1 MSRKSSKMT
10 GVALI
15 TGSAVRVGRE
25 IAFHL
30 AEAGWDLAL
39 HYYSS
44 FKEGSYLEADLKAS
58 YPNQQFYLCKA
69 SLSSIDETRKLI
81 ANVIGYFGQLDLL
94 INNAAIFESASL
106 KDTSVQI
113 LDRHWQ
119 INCRAPFIL
128 INDLAAQAEKGII
141 INIIDARITKN
152 DSNYFAYTLSKKALW
167 ELTKMAALE
176 LAPNFRVNAIAP
188 GALLSPVG
196 KGLDYLNKVALK
208 TPMKEPV
215 GMSSVLKSIDYI
227 LDNESMTGQLLF
239 CDGGA
244 NLQ

>member
-1 MSRKSSKMT
+1 MD

-44 FKEGSYLEADLKAS
+44 FKEGSLLEEDLKAS
-58 YPNQQFYLCKA
+58 FPKQQFYLLKA
-69 SLSSIDETRKLI
+69 SLSSIEETRNLVPR
-81 ANVIGYFGQLDLL
+81 VINYFGQLDLL

-113 LDRHWQ
+113 LERHWQ

-128 INDLAAQAEKGII
+128 INDFANLAKKGII
-141 INIIDARITKN
+141 INIVDTRITKN
-152 DSNYFAYTLSKKALW
+152 DSDYFAYTLSKKALW
-167 ELTKMAALE
+167 EMTKMAAIE
-176 LAPNFRVNAIAP
+176 LAPAFRVNALAP
-188 GALLSPVG
+188 GAVISPVG
-196 KGLDYLNKVALK
+196 KGLDYLNKIALK

-215 GMSSVLKSIDYI
+215 KMASLLKSIDY
-227 LDNESMTGQLLF
+227 LLENESITGQLLF
-239 CDGGA
+239 
-244 NLQ
+244 L

>member
-1 MSRKSSKMT
+1 MA

-44 FKEGSYLEADLKAS
+44 VNEALILEADLKAN
-58 YPNQQFYLCKA
+58 YPRQQFYLCKA
-69 SLSSIDETRKLI
+69 SLYSIGETRKLVP
-81 ANVIGYFGQLDLL
+81 NVINYFGKLDLL
-94 INNAAIFESASL
+94 INNAAIFEPASL
-106 KDTSVQI
+106 KDTSVQM

-119 INCRAPFIL
+119 MNCRAPFIL
-128 INDLAAQAEKGII
+128 INDYASLSGKGMI
-141 INIIDARITKN
+141 INIVDSRITKN
-152 DSNYFAYTLSKKALW
+152 DSDYLAYTLSKKSLW
-167 ELTKMAALE
+167 ELTKMAAIE
-176 LAPNFRVNAIAP
+176 FAPSFRVNAIGP
-188 GALLSPVG
+188 GALLSPAG
-196 KGLDYLNKVALK
+196 RGPDYLIKVALK

-215 GMSSVLKSIDYI
+215 KMASLLSSIDY
-227 LDNESMTGQLLF
+227 LLENESMTGQLLF

-244 NLQ
+244 HL

>member
-1 MSRKSSKMT
+1 MN

-30 AEAGWDLAL
+30 AEEGWDLAL
-39 HYYSS
+39 HYNSS
-44 FKEGSYLEADLKAS
+44 LKEASFLEADLKAS
-58 YPNQQFYLCKA
+58 YPKQQFYLCKA
-69 SLSSIDETRKLI
+69 SLSSVDETRKLI
-81 ANVIGYFGQLDLL
+81 SSVIDYFSQLDLL
-94 INNAAIFESASL
+94 INNASIFESASL

-128 INDLAAQAEKGII
+128 INDYANLADKGMI
-141 INIIDARITKN
+141 INIVDSRITKN
-152 DSNYFAYTLSKKALW
+152 DSDYLAYTISKKALW
-167 ELTKMAALE
+167 ELTKMAAVE
-176 LAPNFRVNAIAP
+176 LAPAFRVNAIAP

-196 KGLDYLNKVALK
+196 KGSDYLKKVLLK
-208 TPMKEPV
+208 TTMKEPV
-215 GMSSVLKSIDYI
+215 GMTSLLKSIDY
-227 LDNESMTGQLLF
+227 LLENESMTGQLLF

-244 NLQ
+244 NLV

>member
-1 MSRKSSKMT
+1 MA

-15 TGSAVRVGRE
+15 TGSAVRIGRD

-30 AEAGWDLAL
+30 AEEGWDLAL

-44 FKEGSYLEADLKAS
+44 LKEASFLEADLKAS
-58 YPNQQFYLCKA
+58 YPKQQFYLCKA
-69 SLSSIDETRKLI
+69 SLSSIEETRKLI
-81 ANVIGYFGQLDLL
+81 SNTIDYFGQLDLL

-128 INDLAAQAEKGII
+128 INDFANLAEKGMI
-141 INIIDARITKN
+141 INIVDSRITKN
-152 DSNYFAYTLSKKALW
+152 DSDYLAYTISKKALW
-167 ELTKMAALE
+167 ELTKMAAIE
-176 LAPNFRVNAIAP
+176 LAPAFRVNAIAP
-188 GALLSPVG
+188 GALISPVG
-196 KGLDYLNKVALK
+196 KGPDYLSKVALK
-208 TPMKEPV
+208 TPMRKPV
-215 GMSSVLKSIDYI
+215 SMSSLLKSIDYL
-227 LDNESMTGQLLF
+227 LDNESVTGQLLF

>member
-1 MSRKSSKMT
+1 MA

-44 FKEGSYLEADLKAS
+44 LKEASYLEADLKAS
-58 YPNQQFYLCKA
+58 YPKQQFSLLKA
-69 SLSSIDETRKLI
+69 SLSSVEETRKLI
-81 ANVIGYFGQLDLL
+81 SSTIDYFGQLDLL

-128 INDLAAQAEKGII
+128 INDFATQAEKGII
-141 INIIDARITKN
+141 INLVDSRITRN
-152 DSNYFAYTLSKKALW
+152 DSDYLAYTLSKKALW
-167 ELTKMAALE
+167 EMTKMAALE
-176 LAPNFRVNAIAP
+176 LAPAFRVNAIAP

-196 KGLDYLNKVALK
+196 KSTDYLYKVALK

-215 GMSSVLKSIDYI
+215 GMNSLLKSIDY
-227 LDNESMTGQLLF
+227 LLENETMTGQLLF

-244 NLQ
+244 NLQC

>member
-1 MSRKSSKMT
+1 MN

-30 AEAGWDLAL
+30 AEEGWDLAL
-39 HYYSS
+39 HYNSS
-44 FKEGSYLEADLKAS
+44 LKEASFLEADLKAS
-58 YPNQQFYLCKA
+58 YPKQQFYLCKA
-69 SLSSIDETRKLI
+69 SLSSVDETRKLI
-81 ANVIGYFGQLDLL
+81 SSVIDYFSQLDLL
-94 INNAAIFESASL
+94 INNASIFESASL

-128 INDLAAQAEKGII
+128 INDYANLADKGMI
-141 INIIDARITKN
+141 INIVDSRITKN
-152 DSNYFAYTLSKKALW
+152 DSDYLAYTISKKALW
-167 ELTKMAALE
+167 ELTKMAAVE
-176 LAPNFRVNAIAP
+176 LAPAFRVNAIAP

-196 KGLDYLNKVALK
+196 KGSDYLKKVVLK

-215 GMSSVLKSIDYI
+215 GMTSLLKSIDY
-227 LDNESMTGQLLF
+227 LLENESMTGQLLF

-244 NLQ
+244 NLV

>member
-1 MSRKSSKMT
+1 MA

-30 AEAGWDLAL
+30 ADEGWDLAL

-44 FKEGSYLEADLKAS
+44 LKEASFLEADLKAS
-58 YPNQQFYLCKA
+58 YPHQQFSLFKA
-69 SLSSIDETRKLI
+69 SLTSVDETRKLI
-81 ANVIGYFGQLDLL
+81 SNAIDYFGQLDLL
-94 INNAAIFESASL
+94 INNAAIFEPSSL

-113 LDRHWQ
+113 LDRHWH

-128 INDLAAQAEKGII
+128 INDFANLADKGII
-141 INIIDARITKN
+141 INIVDSRITKN
-152 DSNYFAYTLSKKALW
+152 ESDFLAYTLSKKALW
-167 ELTKMAALE
+167 EMTKMSALE
-176 LAPNFRVNAIAP
+176 LAPAFRVNAIAP

-196 KGLDYLNKVALK
+196 KNSDYLNKIALK

-215 GMSSVLKSIDYI
+215 AMSSFLKSIDYLI
-227 LDNESMTGQLLF
+227 DNESITGQLLF

-244 NLQ
+244 NLM

>member
-1 MSRKSSKMT
+1 VA

-30 AEAGWDLAL
+30 ADAGWDLAL

-44 FKEGSYLEADLKAS
+44 LKEGSFLEAELNAS
-58 YPNQQFYLCKA
+58 YPKQQFYLFKA
-69 SLSSIDETRKLI
+69 SLNSVDQTRKLVP
-81 ANVIGYFGQLDLL
+81 NVISYFGQLDLI

-106 KDTSVQI
+106 KDTSVQV

-128 INDLAAQAEKGII
+128 INDFANLAEKGLV
-141 INIIDARITKN
+141 INIVDTRITKN
-152 DSNYFAYTLSKKALW
+152 DGDYLAYTMSKKALW
-167 ELTKMAALE
+167 ELTKLAAKE
-176 LAPNFRVNAIAP
+176 LAPDFRINAIAP
-188 GALLSPVG
+188 GALLPPVG
-196 KGLDYLNKVALK
+196 KGVDFLEKVAFNTPLK
-208 TPMKEPV
+208 APV
-215 GMSSVLKSIDYI
+215 KMSSILKSIDYI
-227 LDNESMTGQLLF
+227 LDNDSLTGQLLF

-244 NLQ
+244 HL

>member
-1 MSRKSSKMT
+1 MA
-10 GVALI
+10 GIALI

-30 AEAGWDLAL
+30 AQKGWDIAL
-39 HYYSS
+39 HYNSS
-44 FKEGSYLEADLKAS
+44 MTEASVLETDLKANW
-58 YPNQQFYLCKA
+58 PKQRFFLFKA
-69 SLSSIDETRKLI
+69 SLSSVEETRTLI
-81 ANVIGYFGQLDLL
+81 SNAISYFGQLDLL
-94 INNAAIFESASL
+94 INNASIFESASL

-128 INDLAAQAEKGII
+128 INDFANLAKKGII
-141 INIIDARITKN
+141 INIVDSRITKN
-152 DSNYFAYTLSKKALW
+152 DSDYLAYTISKKALW
-167 ELTKMAALE
+167 ELTKMAAVE
-176 LAPNFRVNAIAP
+176 LAPAFRVNAIAP

-196 KGLDYLNKVALK
+196 KGSDYLKKVALK

-215 GMSSVLKSIDYI
+215 GMTSLLKSIDY
-227 LDNESMTGQLLF
+227 LLENESMTGQLLF

-244 NLQ
+244 NLV